1 MITSTYDMSKS
12 AAELELTGNV
22 DTAEC
27 GTYPPPAPPASTSGS
42 SMTAG
47 GVQKTILTET
57 ECFIKCTTLKNIYGL
72 DIGTTVSAKV
82 KAKNSIGA
90 SEWSNVATSVAS

>member
-27 GTYPPPAPPASTSGS
+27 GTYPPPTAPPASTSGS

-47 GVQKTILTET
+47 GV
-57 ECFIKCTTLKNIYGL
+57 
-72 DIGTTVSAKV
+72 
-82 KAKNSIGA
+82 
-90 SEWSNVATSVAS
+90 